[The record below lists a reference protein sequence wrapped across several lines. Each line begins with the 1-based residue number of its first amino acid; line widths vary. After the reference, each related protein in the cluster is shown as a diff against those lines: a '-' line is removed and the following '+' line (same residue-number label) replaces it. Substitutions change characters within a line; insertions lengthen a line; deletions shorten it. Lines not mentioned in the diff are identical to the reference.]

1 MRTHPPK
8 DAFLSITSKEMIGRA
23 SGIILQ
29 KEALVIMKA
38 IEALSTKDQIE
49 KGSLFQTTESTV
61 EKLKISLE
69 VALEHLWELID
80 YGIVTQLFEIRY
92 NHGLGSIALYPF
104 CVSVPDGLSI
114 EDTFHR
120 LLKKSSDAIR
130 KYAIEKK
137 ALGEEDW
144 RSILLKI
151 SDPQFIKEATSGD
164 DIDYLLSPKEFP
176 YPPSAAMLR
185 RSKELLLEELDNEP
199 KLVVLP
205 NIGIFSILDTQAQH
219 FVSIANEL
227 FLAKVEPLA
236 RSFDIGLRDR
246 IDEMNSE
253 IKESQALSDNHEIE
267 LIKKRMDV
275 YLAYE
280 AILKEKGYFRIIK
293 VIRKLC
299 DIASVNQEKSQ
310 KVEFDKLLKVYL
322 TMLESTFDFDSRLLR
337 INLERDTKND
347 IVIVEQLKKNPNVLS
362 AEWLDPEA
370 KMAIF
375 ALKNIASL
383 KEINLLIY
391 ENYRFTTEYIL
402 YFKALVEANEADLKP
417 IFKDEDFVKIYGR
430 NLQAVYFNYIPWF
443 YKLFYFLGATPL
455 VNSGYAKAK
464 SIITYAQMD
473 RQFQYEKRRENFFK
487 RKLKEREEK
496 IERDKKI
503 QNKRVLIQAIEEA
516 FFSKRIPPTVE
527 WIQANYPIFNLEL
540 LEKMIP
546 DFAFL
551 KFPNKPL
558 AEDTIISFPDSTEF
572 ETKNAKLKE
581 LLSRWIRREEAF
593 EEKYESKLAEIR
605 NAIHSVHSSD

>member
-1 MRTHPPK
+1 MRINPPK

-49 KGSLFQTTESTV
+49 KGALFQTNESSV

-92 NHGLGSIALYPF
+92 NHGLGSIDIYPF
-104 CVSVPDGLSI
+104 CVSVPDGLPI
-114 EDTFHR
+114 EDAFHR
-120 LLKKSSDAIR
+120 LLKKSSDAVK
-130 KYAIEKK
+130 KYAIDKK
-137 ALGEEDW
+137 QLGEEDW

-151 SDPQFIKEATSGD
+151 SDPQFIKESTNGD
-164 DIDYLLSPKEFP
+164 DIDHLLLPKEFP
-176 YPPSAAMLR
+176 YPPSQIMLR
-185 RSKELLLEELDNEP
+185 KSKELLLEELDAET
-199 KLVVLP
+199 KLIVLP
-205 NIGIFSILDTQAQH
+205 NIGIFSILDSQAQH
-219 FVSIANEL
+219 FISIANEL
-227 FLAKVEPLA
+227 FLAKVEPIA
-236 RSFDIGLRDR
+236 RSFDLGLRDR
-246 IDEMNSE
+246 IDEMNAE

-267 LIKKRMDV
+267 TIKKRMDV

-280 AILKEKGYFRIIK
+280 AILKEKGYFRIVK

-310 KVEFDKLLKVYL
+310 RTELDKLLKVYL

-347 IVIVEQLKKNPNVLS
+347 IIIVEQLKKNPNVLS

-383 KEINLLIY
+383 KEINSLIY

-402 YFKALVEANEADLKP
+402 YFKALIEANEADVKL
-417 IFKDEDFVKIYGR
+417 IFKDEEFVKIYGR
-430 NLQAVYFNYIPWF
+430 NLQSVYFHYIPWF
-443 YKLFYFLGATPL
+443 YKLFYMLGVTPV

-464 SIITYAQMD
+464 SIIAYAQMD
-473 RQFQYEKRRENFFK
+473 RQFQHEKRRENFFK
-487 RKLKEREEK
+487 KKLKEREEK
-496 IERDKKI
+496 IEKDKKI

-540 LEKMIP
+540 LEKMMP

-558 AEDTIISFPDSTEF
+558 ADDTIISFPDSAEF
-572 ETKNAKLKE
+572 EAKNAKLKE
-581 LLSRWIRREEAF
+581 LLNRWIRREEAF
-593 EEKYESKLAEIR
+593 EEKYESKLVEIR
-605 NAIHSVHSSD
+605 NAIHSVH